1 MGCLQARTRHDERQL
16 THSNVITMV
25 ETRRRRPSPIDT
37 TKSPPASPA
46 KAPFPVIKLPA
57 AFTVD
62 AAELGAD
69 VLASKM
75 AALDV
80 VAVVKTA
87 AAVRKAPRRMMSV
100 KKAPQTVKKK
110 KPKPK
115 AAPPPPCL
123 KTVFKALPHACRS
136 TDSELRAIERRV
148 ATLDVHA
155 AVETKGG
162 WEGPPSRSLLGL
174 PPPALHID
182 PTPAPAPAE
191 DRPATPIDDAAV
203 AAEAAAD
210 ALAAAAA
217 ATFDED
223 TICSSDAS
231 EEAKTA
237 EERLAARDA
246 ARAANDFVDAA
257 ADADQVRPPLHS
269 PETFLHLRE
278 SHSKYYRYY

>member
-1 MGCLQARTRHDERQL
+1 
-16 THSNVITMV
+16 MV
-25 ETRRRRPSPIDT
+25 ETRAARRRPSPIDT

-100 KKAPQTVKKK
+100 KKAPQTAKKK

-115 AAPPPPCL
+115 DAPPPPCL
-123 KTVFKALPHACRS
+123 ETVFRALPHACRS

-174 PPPALHID
+174 PPPALHIE
-182 PTPAPAPAE
+182 PTPAPAPAPAE
-191 DRPATPIDDAAV
+191 DRPATPLDDAAL

-231 EEAKTA
+231 EEGKTA

-257 ADADQVRPPLHS
+257 ADGEQVRPPLHS

>member
-1 MGCLQARTRHDERQL
+1 
-16 THSNVITMV
+16 HSNVITMV

-37 TKSPPASPA
+37 AKSPPASPA

-100 KKAPQTVKKK
+100 KKAPQTAKKK

-115 AAPPPPCL
+115 DAPPPPCL

-174 PPPALHID
+174 PPPALHIE
-182 PTPAPAPAE
+182 PTPAALAPAPA
-191 DRPATPIDDAAV
+191 
-203 AAEAAAD
+203 
-210 ALAAAAA
+210 
-217 ATFDED
+217 
-223 TICSSDAS
+223 
-231 EEAKTA
+231 
-237 EERLAARDA
+237 
-246 ARAANDFVDAA
+246 
-257 ADADQVRPPLHS
+257 
-269 PETFLHLRE
+269 
-278 SHSKYYRYY
+278 

>member
-1 MGCLQARTRHDERQL
+1 
-16 THSNVITMV
+16 MV
-25 ETRRRRPSPIDT
+25 ETRAARRRPSPIDT
-37 TKSPPASPA
+37 AKSPPASPA

-100 KKAPQTVKKK
+100 KKAPQTAKKK

-123 KTVFKALPHACRS
+123 ETVFKALPHACRS

-174 PPPALHID
+174 PPPALHIE
-182 PTPAPAPAE
+182 PAPAAAPAPAE
-191 DRPATPIDDAAV
+191 DRPATPVDAEQEGQGLCGQRRRGGGRGAG
-203 AAEAAAD
+203 EAAA
-210 ALAAAAA
+210 ALA
-217 ATFDED
+217 
-223 TICSSDAS
+223 
-231 EEAKTA
+231 
-237 EERLAARDA
+237 RDVPA
-246 ARAANDFVDAA
+246 PPREPL
-257 ADADQVRPPLHS
+257 QVL
-269 PETFLHLRE
+269 
-278 SHSKYYRYY
+278 

>member
-1 MGCLQARTRHDERQL
+1 
-16 THSNVITMV
+16 MV
-25 ETRRRRPSPIDT
+25 ETRAARRRPSPIDT
-37 TKSPPASPA
+37 AKSPPASPA

-100 KKAPQTVKKK
+100 KKAPQTVQKK

-115 AAPPPPCL
+115 EAPPPPCL

-174 PPPALHID
+174 PPPALHIE
-182 PTPAPAPAE
+182 PAPAAAPAPAE
-191 DRPATPIDDAAV
+191 DRPATPVIDDAAL

-231 EEAKTA
+231 EEGKTA

-257 ADADQVRPPLHS
+257 ADGEQVRPPLHS

>member
-1 MGCLQARTRHDERQL
+1 MVDTRAA
-16 THSNVITMV
+16 
-25 ETRRRRPSPIDT
+25 RRRPSPIDT
-37 TKSPPASPA
+37 AKSPPASPA

-57 AFTVD
+57 DFTVD

-100 KKAPQTVKKK
+100 KKAPQTVQKK

-115 AAPPPPCL
+115 EAPPPPCL

-174 PPPALHID
+174 PPPALHIE
-182 PTPAPAPAE
+182 PAPAAAPAPAE
-191 DRPATPIDDAAV
+191 DRPARQT
-203 AAEAAAD
+203 
-210 ALAAAAA
+210 
-217 ATFDED
+217 T
-223 TICSSDAS
+223 
-231 EEAKTA
+231 
-237 EERLAARDA
+237 
-246 ARAANDFVDAA
+246 
-257 ADADQVRPPLHS
+257 RPPRPRPRRTRRGRRRRDLRRGH
-269 PETFLHLRE
+269 HLLLRRE
-278 SHSKYYRYY
+278 RGGQNRRGAPRGAR

>member
-1 MGCLQARTRHDERQL
+1 
-16 THSNVITMV
+16 MV
-25 ETRRRRPSPIDT
+25 ETRAARRRPSPIDT
-37 TKSPPASPA
+37 AKSPPASPA

-57 AFTVD
+57 DFTVD

-115 AAPPPPCL
+115 DAPPPPCL

-174 PPPALHID
+174 PPPALHLE
-182 PTPAPAPAE
+182 PTPAPAPAPAE
-191 DRPATPIDDAAV
+191 DRPATPLDDAAL

-231 EEAKTA
+231 EEGKTA

-257 ADADQVRPPLHS
+257 ADGEQVRPPLHS

>member
-1 MGCLQARTRHDERQL
+1 MVDTRAA
-16 THSNVITMV
+16 
-25 ETRRRRPSPIDT
+25 RRRPSPIDT

-100 KKAPQTVKKK
+100 KKAPQTVQKK

-115 AAPPPPCL
+115 EAPPPPCL

-174 PPPALHID
+174 PPPALD
-182 PTPAPAPAE
+182 PEPAPAALAPAPAE

-231 EEAKTA
+231 EEGKTA
-237 EERLAARDA
+237 EERLAARDE

-257 ADADQVRPPLHS
+257 ADGEQVRPPLHS

>member
-1 MGCLQARTRHDERQL
+1 
-16 THSNVITMV
+16 MV
-25 ETRRRRPSPIDT
+25 ETRAARRRPSPIDT
-37 TKSPPASPA
+37 AKSPPASPA

-57 AFTVD
+57 DFTVD

-80 VAVVKTA
+80 VSVVKTA

-100 KKAPQTVKKK
+100 KKAPQTAKKK

-115 AAPPPPCL
+115 DAPPPPCL

-174 PPPALHID
+174 PPPALHIE
-182 PTPAPAPAE
+182 PAPAALAPAPAE

-231 EEAKTA
+231 EEGKTA

-257 ADADQVRPPLHS
+257 ADGEQVRPPLHS